1 MNLRGKK
8 GGDFMVVLS
17 YLVGRSSSTYI
28 LILESIQ
35 PVEVHNNS
43 MEFFFLNSKPS
54 SLVEVY

>member
-17 YLVGRSSSTYI
+17 YLVGQSSSTYV

-43 MEFFFLNSKPS
+43 MEYFFLNWKPS